1 VAAGGGRVG
10 IPGVVCHDGVVPRF
24 EPFRGVRYADPAS
37 LGSVSAPPYD
47 VIDDRQ
53 RAELAREPRNVVR
66 IDLPVDEDGQDR
78 YQVACRLLHEWQDEG
93 ILVRDDAP
101 TFTVHRMA
109 FTDEAG
115 RRRHTTGVIGALELW
130 PPGAGEILPH
140 EHTTPKAK
148 SDRLDMLRSCR
159 ANLSAIW
166 GLSLAEGLTDLLPT
180 DDEPDADWTDPEGVQ
195 HTVWVVRDPERN
207 GRIAALVLDRP
218 IVIADGHHRYETSLQ
233 YRDERRVTDGPGTEA
248 DLTMCYVV
256 ELVEDELTVQPI
268 HRLLDGL
275 PDGAAPQILLGEH
288 FEVETTD
295 PFGPDA
301 VERLV
306 AAGGMGLVTPEGS
319 FLLRPR
325 EGAFPPDVDLDTVR
339 LELAREA
346 LPSHELRYQHGVA
359 NVVDAVAAGEAQA
372 ALLMRPATV
381 AQIQAIAHGGERMPP
396 KTTFFAPKPAT
407 GIVFRTLG

>member
-1 VAAGGGRVG
+1 
-10 IPGVVCHDGVVPRF
+10 VPRF
-24 EPFRGVRYADPAS
+24 EPFRGLRYRDQES
-37 LGSVSAPPYD
+37 LAEVTAPPYD

-53 RAELAREPRNVVR
+53 RAALASEPHNAVR
-66 IDLPVDEDGQDR
+66 IDLPVDEGGEDR

-93 ILVRDDAP
+93 ILVADDEP
-101 TFTVHRMA
+101 TFTVHRMT

-115 RRRHTTGVIGALELW
+115 VVRRTTGVIGALELW

-140 EHTTPKAK
+140 EHTTKKAK

-166 GLSLAEGLTDLLPT
+166 GLSLGKGLTDLLPT
-180 DDEPDADWTDPEGVQ
+180 DAEPDADWTDPDGVQ
-195 HTVWVVRDPERN
+195 HTVWLVRDPDRN
-207 GRIAALVLDRP
+207 GRIATLVLDHP
-218 IVIADGHHRYETSLQ
+218 VVIADGHHRYETSLQ
-233 YRDERRVTDGPGTEA
+233 YRDERRLVDGPGTAA

-268 HRLLDGL
+268 HRLVDGL
-275 PDGAAPQILLGEH
+275 PPGAALHILLGER
-288 FEVETTD
+288 FEVSTTD

-301 VERLV
+301 VSRLV
-306 AAGGMGLVTPEGS
+306 ADGGLGLVTEEGS
-319 FLLRPR
+319 FLLKPR
-325 EGAFPPDVDLDTVR
+325 EGAFGPEVDLDTVR
-339 LELAREA
+339 LEQARA
-346 LPSHELRYQHGVA
+346 DLPGHELRYQHGVA
-359 NVVDAVAAGEAQA
+359 NVVDAVASGEAQA

-407 GIVFRTLG
+407 GIVFRPLP